1 MGVREAR
8 AGHRSQ
14 ARHIPMLLF
23 LSDNNCPVELVRG
36 CGAVPGLPG
45 TGSGVSWC
53 RLSLAVNDPAAA
65 PCSQL
70 GPSSL
75 SVDSGRLGPGQ
86 GGQTTGIQC
95 CGPATRQGTRGLQS
109 SQTSS
114 GAGARAQISSTES
127 ADHALSPH
135 SPVSEYPRSV
145 PTFPGRAEPGRA
157 RTTVTQ
163 LGIGSAAREHTDPDQ
178 GLRVR
183 LMTRMGLGF
192 RLH

>member
-1 MGVREAR
+1 MSSGASAGWGLCRDCPGLGAVSPGVGSHWQSMTQLLLPA
-8 AGHRSQ
+8 RSQ
-14 ARHIPMLLF
+14 
-23 LSDNNCPVELVRG
+23 
-36 CGAVPGLPG
+36 
-45 TGSGVSWC
+45 
-53 RLSLAVNDPAAA
+53 LSLYRQRPA
-65 PCSQL
+65 
-70 GPSSL
+70 
-75 SVDSGRLGPGQ
+75 GPGPQ
-86 GGQTTGIQC
+86 RPNNRYTVLRPQC
-95 CGPATRQGTRGLQS
+95 RTRQGTRGLQS

-183 LMTRMGLGF
+183 LMARMGLGF
-192 RLH
+192 KLH